1 VSRVARTSSLIDG
14 MDLIVR
20 SSRTRGKTPGFIGH
34 AINDR
39 LQNSYGIR
47 AQEDYLMKPLKAMI
61 TACVV
66 FFALLL
72 AASIYSRGR
81 GSMKMEHPGK
91 GPRSYSNLAQDEI
104 MLAADMRKLRR
115 DLRRSAS
122 QIRIARERDEIRQD
136 WLDIVAQRGLKTTN
150 VSPGLVNFG
159 RFLTRRNSKKTD
171 V

>member
-1 VSRVARTSSLIDG
+1 
-14 MDLIVR
+14 
-20 SSRTRGKTPGFIGH
+20 
-34 AINDR
+34 
-39 LQNSYGIR
+39 
-47 AQEDYLMKPLKAMI
+47 MKPLEAII
-61 TACVV
+61 TGCVV

-72 AASIYSRGR
+72 AASIYSGAR
-81 GSMKMEHPGK
+81 GSRKMEHPDEGL
-91 GPRSYSNLAQDEI
+91 RSYSDLEQDE
-104 MLAADMRKLRR
+104 MALAADMRKLRR
-115 DLRRSAS
+115 NLRRGAS